1 MADGESK
8 PERISIG
15 HCGQEVC
22 SCKRDAAQGVDD
34 DEGGGDDED
43 DDDACIDAAQGEV
56 GVEKSRRLLVG
67 TRVRT

>member
-34 DEGGGDDED
+34 DEGGGDDG
-43 DDDACIDAAQGEV
+43 DACIDAAQGEV
-56 GVEKSRRLLVG
+56 GVEKSRRSLVG